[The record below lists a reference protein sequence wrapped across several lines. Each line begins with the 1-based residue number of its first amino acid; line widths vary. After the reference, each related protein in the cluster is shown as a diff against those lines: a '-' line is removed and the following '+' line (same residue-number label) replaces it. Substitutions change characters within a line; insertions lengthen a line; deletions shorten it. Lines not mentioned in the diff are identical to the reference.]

1 MTTIRRLL
9 LLAALATLPA
19 VLPPASAGAAAPA
32 VTTAPAEEI
41 QPGAARLPGRV
52 DPNGEPTSYA
62 FEYGTTRR
70 FGSRTPDASAGSGN
84 AARRVATVV
93 TGLQPNT
100 VYFFRL
106 VASNPSGVRS
116 GETRSFRTKPQPLGV
131 QIAAAPNPVVFG
143 GSATVTGTLTGTGNA
158 GRQVVLQQRAF
169 PYTSAFA
176 DVGNAQITSDTGTF
190 AFPLL
195 GLAQTSQLRVRTVQG
210 NVVSEVITLGVAVDV
225 STRVSDKRVKRGR
238 RVRFSGTIRPA
249 RPGAQ
254 FAVQKRTRDG
264 RWVVVA
270 GGITRGGSSASSSF
284 SRRVRVRRTGRYRV
298 FVSIVDGNLV
308 SGLGRAIR
316 VRARRSAPGG

>member
-1 MTTIRRLL
+1 MTAIRRLL
-9 LLAALATLPA
+9 LLAALTTLAA
-19 VLPPASAGAAAPA
+19 VLPTTSAGAAAPE
-32 VTTAPAEEI
+32 VTTAPAEAI
-41 QPGAARLPGRV
+41 QPGGARLAGRV
-52 DPNGEPTSYA
+52 DPNGEVTSYA

-70 FGSRTPDASAGSGN
+70 FGSRTPDASAGRGTS
-84 AARRVATVV
+84 ARRVTTVV
-93 TGLQPNT
+93 SGLRPNT

-116 GETRSFRTKPQPLGV
+116 GQTRSFRTKPQPLGLQV
-131 QIAAAPNPVVFG
+131 AATPNPVIFG

-158 GRQVVLQQRAF
+158 GRQVQLQQRAF
-169 PYTSAFA
+169 PYTSPFA
-176 DVGNAQITSDTGTF
+176 DVGNPQVTSDTGAF

-195 GLAQTSQLRVRTVQG
+195 ALAQTSQLRVRTVQG
-210 NVVSEVITLGVAVDV
+210 GVVSPVITLGVAVDV
-225 STRVSDKRVKRGR
+225 GTRVSDKRVKRGR

-270 GGITRGGSSASSSF
+270 GGITRGGSTTSSTF
-284 SRRVRVRRTGRYRV
+284 SKRVKVTRTARYRI

-308 SGLGRAIR
+308 SGLGREIR
-316 VRARRSAPGG
+316 VRARR

>member
-1 MTTIRRLL
+1 MTAIRRLM
-9 LLAALATLPA
+9 LLAALSTLAALLPA
-19 VLPPASAGAAAPA
+19 TSAPAAAPA
-32 VTTAPAEEI
+32 VTTSSAQAV
-41 QPGAARLPGRV
+41 QPGGARLVGTV
-52 DPNGEPTSYA
+52 DPNREATSYA

-70 FGSRTPDASAGSGN
+70 FGSRTPDASAGNGN
-84 AARRVATVV
+84 TARRVTTDV

-100 VYFFRL
+100 RYFFRL

-116 GETRSFRTKPQPLGV
+116 GQTRSFRTRPQPLGL
-131 QIAAAPNPVVFG
+131 QIGATPNPVVFG
-143 GSATVTGTLTGTGNA
+143 GSATVAGTLTGTANA

-169 PYTSAFA
+169 PYTAAFA
-176 DVGNAQITSDTGTF
+176 DAGNPQVTSDTGTF

-195 GLAQTSQLRVRTVQG
+195 GLAQTTQLRVRTVQG

-225 STRVSDKRVKRGR
+225 GTKVSDR
-238 RVRFSGTIRPA
+238 RVRRGQRVRFRGKIRPA

-270 GGITRGGSSASSSF
+270 GGITRGGSETSSSY
-284 SRRVRVRRTGRYRV
+284 SKRVKVTRTARYRI

-308 SGLGRAIR
+308 SGLGREIR
-316 VRARRSAPGG
+316 IRARR